1 MSDDAVTFDDVST
14 DDRAPRRDGFWGR
27 LARLVMEH
35 PGRILALALLLL
47 VPPLL
52 ALPSMRLSN
61 DTLDELPPDSDAVQG
76 FDLLS
81 EHFPPGTL
89 APLLLVIDGDRS
101 VYDPGSVRALGDL
114 SRNLKRLDGVASVRS
129 LAMPTDGERPDL
141 AASPEAEQAAELPA
155 RLQEAASGAQQIE
168 DGLTQAREGVAEID
182 RRLPELSDG
191 LGEAAAGVQ
200 QLIDGI
206 TQLRDGLGELDGGL
220 AELGDGLTE
229 AREGAGQLRTE
240 VAVPADESIRSAWDR
255 LFEDFT
261 VGRTDPAYPDA
272 LRDVGEVFGRITG
285 EDPRTGQAV
294 DPAYD
299 GLAASLGA
307 LEAGL
312 GEAVTGVAD
321 LRAGVGAIDDG
332 LGQVE
337 AGLRELGGG
346 LQQAEPGITALRA
359 GIAELLDG
367 LRQLEDGAGQLSDG
381 LAQGAIRI
389 EEAGLGELLLGD
401 EGGPFVL
408 TSGMIEAL
416 PDVRE
421 ELAFFVADGET
432 RTRVFVGL
440 DSSPFSPRSV
450 DMVSEIREV
459 AQRSLESSPLEDAE
473 VVATGVSAFFEDL
486 DAAVDRDFLL
496 IVVAV
501 IVGVFLVLVLLL
513 RALVAP
519 LYMVAT
525 VLLSF
530 GTALGLTTIVYQG
543 FLGHA
548 GLAWWI
554 PPFLYVLLV
563 ALGADYNIYMM
574 SRVREE
580 AASRTTRHAVAEGL
594 RLTGGVITS
603 AGLILAGTFA
613 ALMAAPMTSLAQ
625 MGFATTVGI
634 LLDTFVV
641 RSFLVPSLATLIGR
655 HNWWP
660 SQRAYAD

>member
-1 MSDDAVTFDDVST
+1 MTET
-14 DDRAPRRDGFWGR
+14 EDRTPRADGFWGR

-35 PGRILALALLLL
+35 PGRVMAFALLIL
-47 VPPLL
+47 VPPLI
-52 ALPSMRLSN
+52 ALPAMQLSN
-61 DTLDELPPDSDAVQG
+61 DTLDELPSDSDAVQG

-89 APLLLVIDGDRS
+89 APLLLVIEGDRS
-101 VYDPGSVRALGDL
+101 VYDPGSIRALGDL

-141 AASPEAEQAAELPA
+141 ASTPEAEQAAELPA
-155 RLQEAASGAQQIE
+155 RLQEAASGAQRIE
-168 DGLTQAREGVAEID
+168 AGLTQARDGVAEID
-182 RRLPELSDG
+182 QRLPELSSG
-191 LGEAAAGVQ
+191 LDDAVDGVQ
-200 QLIDGI
+200 QLLAGI
-206 TQLRDGLGELDGGL
+206 TQLREGLGQIDGGL
-220 AELGDGLTE
+220 GELGDGLRE
-229 AREGAGQLRTE
+229 AQGGAGRLRDD
-240 VAVPADESIRSAWDR
+240 VAAPADDAIRSAWQH
-255 LFEDFT
+255 LFEDFS
-261 VGRTDPAYPDA
+261 VGRTDPAYEDA
-272 LRDVGEVFGRITG
+272 VRDVGEVYGRITG
-285 EDPRTGQAV
+285 EDPTTGQRV

-299 GLAASLGA
+299 GLAAALGE
-307 LEAGL
+307 LESGL
-312 GEAVTGVAD
+312 GEAVTGVGE
-321 LRAGVGAIDDG
+321 LRDGVARLDAGFGEV
-332 LGQVE
+332 QT
-337 AGLRELGGG
+337 G
-346 LQQAEPGITALRA
+346 LQQLADGLEEAGPGIDELRA
-359 GIAELLDG
+359 GITQLLDG
-367 LRQLEDGAGQLSDG
+367 LRQLEAGAGELSDG
-381 LAQGAIRI
+381 LAAGAIRI

-408 TSGMIEAL
+408 TAGMIDAM

-421 ELAFFVADGET
+421 ELAFFVADDAT
-432 RTRVFVGL
+432 RTRIFVGL
-440 DSSPFSPRSV
+440 DSSPFAPESV
-450 DMVSEIREV
+450 DMVAEIRSI

-486 DAAVDRDFLL
+486 EAAVDRDFLL

-513 RALVAP
+513 RALIAP

-543 FLGHA
+543 LLGHQ

-641 RSFLVPSLATLIGR
+641 RSFLVPSIATLVGR

>member
-1 MSDDAVTFDDVST
+1 MSEG
-14 DDRAPRRDGFWGR
+14 RAPRAEGFWGR
-27 LARLVMEH
+27 LATTVMEH

-61 DTLDELPPDSDAVQG
+61 DTLEELPDGTGSVEG
-76 FDLLS
+76 FELLA
-81 EHFPPGTL
+81 EHFPPGTI
-89 APLLLVIDGDRS
+89 APLILVIDDDAS
-101 VYDPGSVRALGDL
+101 VFDPGSFRALGDL

-129 LAMPTDGERPDL
+129 VAMPTDGERPEL
-141 AASPEAEQAAELPA
+141 TTSPEAEQLAELPT
-155 RLQEAASGAQQIE
+155 RLQEAASGARRIE
-168 DGLTQAREGVAEID
+168 NGLAQARTGVVEID
-182 RRLPELSDG
+182 ERLPELRSGLTEAVDG
-191 LGEAAAGVQ
+191 VG
-200 QLIDGI
+200 QLIDGAARV
-206 TQLRDGLGELDGGL
+206 RDGLDQLDAGLSELRTGL
-220 AELGDGLTE
+220 AE
-229 AREGAGQLRTE
+229 ARHGAGRLRQE
-240 VAVPADESIRSAWDR
+240 VAVPAEEAIRSAWSR

-261 VGRTDPAYPDA
+261 VGRSDPAYPEA
-272 LRDVGEVFGRITG
+272 VEAVGEAFGYITG
-285 EDPRTGQAV
+285 RDPTTGAQV
-294 DPAYD
+294 DPQYE
-299 GLAASLGA
+299 GLPAALGE

-312 GEAVTGVAD
+312 GEAIGGVD
-321 LRAGVGAIDDG
+321 ELRAGVGRLDDGLARLVEGLQELQTGLAEAGPGIDRLATGIDELLAGLARLEEGAAQLADG
-332 LGQVE
+332 LGQ
-337 AGLRELGGG
+337 
-346 LQQAEPGITALRA
+346 
-359 GIAELLDG
+359 
-367 LRQLEDGAGQLSDG
+367 GAS
-381 LAQGAIRI
+381 RI

-408 TSGMIEAL
+408 TAGMVQAL

-421 ELAFFVADGET
+421 QLEFFVTQDAT

-440 DSSPFSPRSV
+440 DASPFSPEAV
-450 DMVSEIREV
+450 ALVPDIRET
-459 AQRSLESSPLEDAE
+459 AQRSLQSSPLEDAE

-486 DAAVDRDFLL
+486 DEAVDRDFLL

-513 RALVAP
+513 RAVVAP
-519 LYMVAT
+519 IYMVAT

-543 FLGHA
+543 LLGHQ

-580 AASRTTRHAVAEGL
+580 AMTRTTRHAVAEGL

-641 RSFLVPSLATLIGR
+641 RSFLVPSLAILIGR